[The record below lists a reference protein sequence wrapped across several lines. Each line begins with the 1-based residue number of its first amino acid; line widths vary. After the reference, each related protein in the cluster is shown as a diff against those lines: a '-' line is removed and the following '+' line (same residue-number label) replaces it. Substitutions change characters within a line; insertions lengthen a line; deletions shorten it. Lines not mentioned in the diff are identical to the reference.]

1 MSRILPLAALLAS
14 MAFAQLTPEQSARV
28 EELQRALLAPCCYS
42 EPVAEHR
49 SEISLKM
56 RDEIREMV
64 AAGKT
69 NREILDHYKAQYG
82 MRILVE
88 PEGTLSVW
96 LNVIPVVI
104 LVGGLAAVVLI
115 LRRWRRPVPAESTQ

>member
-1 MSRILPLAALLAS
+1 

-56 RDEIREMV
+56 RDEIRGMV
-64 AAGKT
+64 AEGKT
-69 NREILDHYKAQYG
+69 DREILDHYKAEYG

-96 LNVIPVVI
+96 LNVIPVVM
-104 LVGGLAAVVLI
+104 LVVGLAAVVLI

>member
-1 MSRILPLAALLAS
+1 MKRLLALFAVALS
-14 MAFAQLTPEQSARV
+14 CAAAQLSSEQAARV
-28 EELQRALLAPCCYS
+28 EKLERMLLAPCCYS

-56 RDEIREMV
+56 REEIPQMV
-64 AAGKT
+64 TAGKT
-69 NREILDHYKAQYG
+69 DREILDHYIAQYG

-96 LNVIPVVI
+96 LNVMPIVMLAI
-104 LVGGLAAVVLI
+104 GLAVVVLI
-115 LRRWRRPVPAESTQ
+115 LRRWLRPLPAESVR